1 MTSEVARDTT
11 PVVLRSRFA
20 TVALLVIPA
29 VALFAGDGAA
39 QNPPTCF
46 GQLATKFVGGP
57 GPDRMTGTSS
67 ADVMVGEGGNDIM
80 IGGGGADLICGNDDQ
95 DTIQGGAG
103 DDRID
108 GGAANDSETGD
119 SGNDTVNGGGGNDT
133 VDGSDG
139 GDVVSGGDGDDTVDG
154 GASGDDFDLLSGGP
168 GNDRILGQRAQQAME
183 DEVDYRQAGGA
194 VQVDLQNQR
203 ATGEGNDTFV
213 GIDWVV
219 GSQFGDQLTGN
230 GASNVINGYLG
241 NDRIDGGPGGDLLSG
256 DGGDDTVVG
265 GAGAGTG
272 VLDQDYIV
280 YTNAPGAVG
289 VDFVAGRTTGWG
301 NDTISGIEGVFGSHF
316 NDQLTGS
323 DADNLLWGREGD
335 DELRASAGENFAL
348 YSDRVDANLAQGR
361 AVGATEG
368 TDRLIG
374 IVGVV
379 GSRGDDKLTGDA
391 KRNVLVGGLG
401 GADMIDGGPGPDVLV
416 SGGASTLLGGL
427 GPDRL
432 DGGGANDQLDGGA
445 GDDFLSGGG
454 GDDAINGGDGLED
467 TLNYLGASG
476 VNVDLQQGTATG
488 QGTDR
493 VSNVEAVN
501 GSARDDQIAGD
512 AKANSLSGGDG
523 NDTIGGGAGP
533 DFLDGGV
540 GRNALDGG
548 PGADYCRQKGKSCE
562 VSGAPNIPGKAPL
575 PPGVTPP
582 RTVKKTTSAARVLQ
596 AVRRQH
602 LLPALAAQF
611 PEAFALALSTELEPM
626 RVQKGE
632 TAAFKYAAEPV
643 CFATKP
649 YRTEIAPPRTVSPV
663 AGDGKPEEAWWQGTL
678 YRQVGRKYK
687 KFKTT
692 PWARAALA
700 GGATVPGVTLWKDV
714 TGKRAFPNTVSVKA
728 KKGRYVWKGN
738 LYWVRSGGQVFQP
751 IEPHII
757 RTATIRHN
765 KQCVFR

>member
-1 MTSEVARDTT
+1 M
-11 PVVLRSRFA
+11 LRRRFA
-20 TVALLVIPA
+20 TVALLVVPA
-29 VALFAGDGAA
+29 VAVFAGDGVA

-57 GPDRMTGTSS
+57 GPDRMTGTSGS
-67 ADVMVGEGGNDIM
+67 DVMVGEGGNDIM
-80 IGGGGADLICGNDDQ
+80 IGGGGNDLICGNDDQ

-108 GGAANDSETGD
+108 GGAAADGLTGD
-119 SGNDTVNGGGGNDT
+119 SGGDTVNGGGGNDQL
-133 VDGSDG
+133 DGSDG
-139 GDVVSGGDGDDTVDG
+139 SDIVNGGDGDDTVDG
-154 GASGDDFDLLSGGP
+154 GNSGDDFDLLSGGP
-168 GNDRILGQRAQQAME
+168 GNDRIIGKRAQQAMQ
-183 DEVDYRQAGGA
+183 DEVDYRNAGGA
-194 VQVDLQNQR
+194 VQIDLANQR

-213 GIDWVV
+213 GINWAV
-219 GSQFGDQLTGN
+219 GSQFGDTITGN
-230 GASNVINGYLG
+230 GESNVLNGYLG
-241 NDRIDGGPGGDLLSG
+241 NDHIDGGPGGDLLSG
-256 DGGDDTVVG
+256 DGGDDTVNG
-265 GAGAGTG
+265 GSGAGTG
-272 VLDQDYIV
+272 VLDQDYLV

-289 VDFVAGRTTGWG
+289 VDFVAGKTTGWG
-301 NDTISGIEGVFGSHF
+301 NDTVSGIEGVFGSHF
-316 NDQLTGS
+316 SDQLTGS
-323 DADNLLWGREGD
+323 DDNILWGREGD
-335 DELRASAGENFAL
+335 DELRAAGGVNFAA
-348 YSDRVDANLAQGR
+348 YGQPVDANLAQGR
-361 AVGATEG
+361 ASAGSEG
-368 TDRLIG
+368 NDRLIG
-374 IVGVV
+374 IAGVI
-379 GSRGDDKLTGDA
+379 GSSGSDKITGDA
-391 KRNVLVGGLG
+391 KANVLVGGPG
-401 GADMIDGGPGPDVLV
+401 GADAIDGGAGPDVLV

-427 GPDRL
+427 GADRL
-432 DGGGANDQLDGGA
+432 DGGGASDQLDGGA
-445 GDDFLSGGG
+445 GDDLLAGGG
-454 GDDAINGGDGLED
+454 GDDAINGGDGVED
-467 TLNYLGASG
+467 SVNYLGAAG
-476 VNVDLQQGTATG
+476 VNVNLEQGTATG
-488 QGTDR
+488 QGNDR
-493 VSNVEAVN
+493 LSNVEAVN
-501 GSARDDQIAGD
+501 GSSRDDQITGD
-512 AKANSLSGGDG
+512 GKANSLSGGDG
-523 NDTIGGGAGP
+523 NDTIGGGAGA

-582 RTVKKTTSAARVLQ
+582 RRAVKRVSPARVLQ

-602 LLPALAAQF
+602 LSPALAALF
-611 PEAFALALSTELEPM
+611 PDAFALALSTELEPT

-692 PWARAALA
+692 AWARAALA

>member
-1 MTSEVARDTT
+1 
-11 PVVLRSRFA
+11 VLRRRFA
-20 TVALLVIPA
+20 TVALLVVPA

-46 GQLATKFVGGP
+46 GQLARQFVGGP
-57 GPDRMTGTSS
+57 GPDRMTGTSGP
-67 ADVMVGEGGNDIM
+67 DVMVGEGGNDIM
-80 IGGGGADLICGNDDQ
+80 IGGGGDDLICGNDDQ
-95 DTIQGGAG
+95 DQIQGGTG

-108 GGAANDSETGD
+108 GGAAADSEIGD
-119 SGNDTVNGGGGNDT
+119 AGADTVNGGGGNDQL
-133 VDGSDG
+133 DGADG
-139 GDVVSGGDGDDTVDG
+139 GDAVNGGDGDDTVDG
-154 GASGDDFDLLSGGP
+154 GGGDNSDLLSGGP
-168 GNDRILGQRAQQAME
+168 GNDRILGKRAQQASE
-183 DEVDYRQAGGA
+183 DVVDYRQAAGA
-194 VQVDLQNQR
+194 VQLDLQNQR
-203 ATGEGNDTFV
+203 STGEGNDTLV
-213 GIDWVV
+213 GINFAF
-219 GSQFGDQLTGN
+219 GSPFGDNITGN
-230 GASNVINGYLG
+230 ASTNLINGGPG

-256 DGGDDTVVG
+256 DAGDDNVAG

-272 VLDQDYIV
+272 VLDQDYVV
-280 YTNAPGAVG
+280 YTNAPGSVG
-289 VDFVAGRTTGWG
+289 VDFTAGRTTGWG
-301 NDTISGIEGVFGSHF
+301 NDAITGIEGVFGSRF
-316 NDQLTGS
+316 NDQLVGS

-335 DELRASAGENFAL
+335 DELRAQAGENFAL
-348 YSDRVDANLAQGR
+348 YSLPVDANLALRR
-361 AVGATEG
+361 AVGEG

-379 GSRGDDKLTGDA
+379 GSGGNDKLTGDV
-391 KRNVLVGGLG
+391 KRNVLVGGSG
-401 GADMIDGGPGPDVLV
+401 GADAIDGGGGPDVLV

-427 GPDRL
+427 GADRL
-432 DGGGANDQLDGGA
+432 DGGGANDQLDGGP
-445 GDDFLSGGG
+445 GDDLLSGGG

-467 TLNYLGASG
+467 SVNYLFAAG
-476 VNVDLQQGTATG
+476 VNVDLQQGTASG
-488 QGTDR
+488 EGNDR
-493 VSNVEAVN
+493 LSNIEAVN
-501 GSARDDQIAGD
+501 GSTRDDRITGD

-523 NDTIGGGAGP
+523 GDTVAGGAGA
-533 DFLDGGV
+533 DYLDGGA
-540 GRNALDGG
+540 GRNSLDGG
-548 PGADYCRQKGKSCE
+548 PGADYCRQKGRSCE

-582 RTVKKTTSAARVLQ
+582 RNVLAPKRATVLRALHAVQRQRLSPAVVL
-596 AVRRQH
+596 
-602 LLPALAAQF
+602 QF
-611 PEAFALALSTELEPM
+611 PEAYGLALTTQLIRPLATE
-626 RVQKGE
+626 RVQRGE

-643 CFATKP
+643 CFARKP

-678 YRQVGRKYK
+678 YRQAGGKYK

-692 PWARAALA
+692 AWARAALA

-714 TGKRAFPNTVSVKA
+714 TGKRASPNTVSVKT